1 MRLEVRIARRY
12 AKALSEVLTDD
23 KIEKVL
29 EELKTLLSLFDDK
42 AIRYFKS
49 PIIPTEKKKELLSNV
64 LQKVEVTEELKK
76 VLNLMAERDRL
87 GLLKEFSEEFEK
99 FADARLGVVKAE
111 ITSATELD
119 SEVLEKIKAKIE
131 EIFNKKAEVTVKIDP
146 SLIGGFIVRIA
157 DKVLDASVKTQ
168 LENLRKAIA
177 D

>member
-1 MRLEVRIARRY
+1 LRLEVRIARRY

-49 PIIPTEKKKELLSNV
+49 PIIPTEKKRELLSNV

-119 SEVLEKIKAKIE
+119 SEVLEKIKSKIE

-146 SLIGGFIVRIA
+146 SLIGGFIVKVA

>member
-1 MRLEVRIARRY
+1 LRLEVRIARRY